1 LVGIFRALDSSA
13 AVRGSGRAMIEG
25 RVVSILATGCT
36 LLAKQILQLKVVESP
51 DLVAQIVDQFEH
63 CKRLLRCP
71 GTGDLDGERTQ
82 MLRQLWSG
90 GVLMIWRRGAV
101 VRAVRCDRELP

>member
-1 LVGIFRALDSSA
+1 
-13 AVRGSGRAMIEG
+13 MIEG

-63 CKRLLRCP
+63 CKRLLRCQ
-71 GTGDLDGERTQ
+71 ERGISTVSGH
-82 MLRQLWSG
+82 RCSGSCGRSG

>member
-1 LVGIFRALDSSA
+1 MVGIFRALDSSA

-25 RVVSILATGCT
+25 RVVSILATWCT

-71 GTGDLDGERTQ
+71 GAGDLDDERTQ
-82 MLRQLWSG
+82 MLRQLWS
-90 GVLMIWRRGAV
+90 VRWRARG
-101 VRAVRCDRELP
+101 